1 MVRKR
6 LELDMTMPF
15 YKNAEHDRIGAEFAV
30 IAVRAGAA
38 IMAVYQ
44 TDFVTRMKADDT
56 PVTLADQR
64 AEELIVP
71 ALQALLPGV
80 PVISEEAWD
89 ATQPAPAPRGPFVL
103 VDPLD
108 GTREFVARNGEFT
121 VNIALISDE
130 SPIAGCVYAPAIGEL
145 YYAGQRAWYGGQ
157 PPGPDFDVA
166 RVQPIEARPLPQRG
180 AIALASRSH
189 RDPATDA
196 FLATVPHLRIESVGS
211 SLKFCRIAAG
221 RADLYARFGPTME
234 WDVAAGHAILQAAG
248 GSVLAPDGATFKYGK
263 FANGLRNGP
272 FIARGRDVTT

>member
-1 MVRKR
+1 MA
-6 LELDMTMPF
+6 LPF
-15 YKNAEHDRIGAEFAV
+15 YKNAEHDRIGGEFAA

-44 TDFVTRMKADDT
+44 TAFVTRLKADDT

-89 ATQPAPAPRGPFVL
+89 AAQPAPAPREPFVL

-108 GTREFVARNGEFT
+108 GTREFIARNGEFT
-121 VNIALISDE
+121 VNIALIDDQ
-130 SPIAGCVYAPAIGEL
+130 SPRAGCVYAPAVGEL
-145 YYAGQRAWYGGQ
+145 YYAGERAWCAGQ
-157 PPGPDFDVA
+157 SPGAGLDMA
-166 RVQPIEARPLPQRG
+166 RARPIEARPAPPRE

-263 FANGLRNGP
+263 FASGLRNGP
-272 FIARGRDVTT
+272 FIARGRAATT